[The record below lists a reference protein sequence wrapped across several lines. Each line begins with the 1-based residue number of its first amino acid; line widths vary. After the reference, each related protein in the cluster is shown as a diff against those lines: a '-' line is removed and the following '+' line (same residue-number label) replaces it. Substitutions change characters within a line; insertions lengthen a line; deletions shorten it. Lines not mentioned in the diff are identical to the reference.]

1 MTRWAR
7 RSAPPGARALS
18 ATPWEQLAPGAQPEP
33 PPPARRRRRKEYE
46 NQDVNGFA
54 AHRGEQQQ
62 QQQEEEEEA
71 RRKDRRRESRRLR
84 RQERKK
90 NAMVCFHCREPG
102 HGVADCPAVLESQ
115 DMGTGICYRCG
126 STEHD
131 LSQCRAKVD
140 PAAGPFPY
148 AKCFICGEMGHLS
161 RSCPDN
167 PKGLYAEG
175 GGCRLCGSVEHFKKD
190 CPEKQNAGECL
201 HVHVRGDRQYSKPL
215 GFSQGPLEN
224 RTLTQRQR
232 SFLSP
237 GTSA

>member
-7 RSAPPGARALS
+7 RNVPPGARALD
-18 ATPWEQLAPGAQPEP
+18 ATPWEEMRGPRPPGKEEEKG
-33 PPPARRRRRKEYE
+33 RRKTRRRKKEYVNE
-46 NQDVNGFA
+46 DVNGFA
-54 AHRGEQQQ
+54 AHRER
-62 QQQEEEEEA
+62 EEEEA
-71 RRKDRRRESRRLR
+71 LRKDRRRESRRVR

-90 NAMVCFHCREPG
+90 SAMVCFHCREPG

-131 LSQCRAKVD
+131 ISKCRAKVD

-175 GGCRLCGSVEHFKKD
+175 GGCRLCGSVEHFRKD
-190 CPEKQNAGECL
+190 CPEKQNTDQVTVGRWVAGMSADYEEIIETTEKL
-201 HVHVRGDRQYSKPL
+201 QKPKAKVPKVVR
-215 GFSQGPLEN
+215 F
-224 RTLTQRQR
+224 
-232 SFLSP
+232 
-237 GTSA
+237 

>member
-18 ATPWEQLAPGAQPEP
+18 ATPWEQLAPGAEPEP
-33 PPPARRRRRKEYE
+33 PPPARSRRRKKKEYE

-54 AHRGEQQQ
+54 AHRGE

-131 LSQCRAKVD
+131 LSKCRAKVD

-175 GGCRLCGSVEHFKKD
+175 GGCKLCGSVEHFKKD
-190 CPEKQNAGECL
+190 CPEKQNAEQVTVGRWTPGLSADHED
-201 HVHVRGDRQYSKPL
+201 VAAAPA
-215 GFSQGPLEN
+215 P
-224 RTLTQRQR
+224 QRAQPKR
-232 SFLSP
+232 PKVVTF
-237 GTSA
+237 

>member
-7 RSAPPGARALS
+7 RSAPPGARALA
-18 ATPWEQLAPGAQPEP
+18 ATPWEQLAPSGDPEP
-33 PPPARRRRRKEYE
+33 PRAAKGKRRKKEYE

-54 AHRGEQQQ
+54 AHRGEQQ
-62 QQQEEEEEA
+62 EEEA
-71 RRKDRRRESRRLR
+71 LRKDRRRESRRLR

-131 LSQCRAKVD
+131 LSKCRAKVD

-175 GGCRLCGSVEHFKKD
+175 GGCKLCGSVEHFKKD
-190 CPEKQNAGECL
+190 CPEKQNAGEL
-201 HVHVRGDRQYSKPL
+201 
-215 GFSQGPLEN
+215 QGLW
-224 RTLTQRQR
+224 
-232 SFLSP
+232 
-237 GTSA
+237 

>member
-7 RSAPPGARALS
+7 RNAPPEARALP
-18 ATPWEQLAPGAQPEP
+18 ATPWEQLSAEPEP
-33 PPPARRRRRKEYE
+33 KRRRKKKEYE
-46 NQDVNGFA
+46 NQDVNGFGQ
-54 AHRGEQQQ
+54 RLQQ
-62 QQQEEEEEA
+62 QQQEEEA
-71 RRKDRRRESRRLR
+71 LRKDRRRESRRLR

-131 LSQCRAKVD
+131 LSKCRAKVD
-140 PAAGPFPY
+140 PAAGSLPY

-175 GGCRLCGSVEHFKKD
+175 GGCKLCGSVEHFKKD
-190 CPEKQNAGECL
+190 CPEKQNAEQVTVGRWTPGLSADHED
-201 HVHVRGDRQYSKPL
+201 VAAAPA
-215 GFSQGPLEN
+215 P
-224 RTLTQRQR
+224 QRAQPKAHKVVT
-232 SFLSP
+232 F
-237 GTSA
+237 

>member
-7 RSAPPGARALS
+7 RSAAPGARALA
-18 ATPWEQLAPGAQPEP
+18 ATPWEQLAPSGEP
-33 PPPARRRRRKEYE
+33 GPPRAAEGKRRKKEYE

-54 AHRGEQQQ
+54 AHRGELQQQ
-62 QQQEEEEEA
+62 QQQEEEF

-84 RQERKK
+84 RQERKR

-131 LSQCRAKVD
+131 LSKCRAKVD

-175 GGCRLCGSVEHFKKD
+175 GGCKLCGSVEHFKKD
-190 CPEKQNAGECL
+190 CPEKQNADDSRALDPRPE
-201 HVHVRGDRQYSKPL
+201 RGPR
-215 GFSQGPLEN
+215 GRHGRAGAAE
-224 RTLTQRQR
+224 
-232 SFLSP
+232 
-237 GTSA
+237 TSAQATQSCHFLKVS

>member
-7 RSAPPGARALS
+7 RNVPPGARALD
-18 ATPWEQLAPGAQPEP
+18 ATPWEEMKGPGKEEEEEEEKG
-33 PPPARRRRRKEYE
+33 RRKRRRKKEYVSE
-46 NQDVNGFA
+46 DVNGFA
-54 AHRGEQQQ
+54 AQRER
-62 QQQEEEEEA
+62 QEEA
-71 RRKDRRRESRRLR
+71 LRKERRRESRRVR
-84 RQERKK
+84 RQERRKS
-90 NAMVCFHCREPG
+90 AMVCFHCREPG

-131 LSQCRAKVD
+131 ISKCRARVD

-175 GGCRLCGSVEHFKKD
+175 GGCRLCGSVEHFRKD
-190 CPEKQNAGECL
+190 CPEKQNTDQVTVGRWVAGMSADYEEVAETTGKL
-201 HVHVRGDRQYSKPL
+201 HKPK
-215 GFSQGPLEN
+215 
-224 RTLTQRQR
+224 
-232 SFLSP
+232 
-237 GTSA
+237 AK

>member
-7 RSAPPGARALS
+7 RNAPPGARALP
-18 ATPWEQLAPGAQPEP
+18 ATPWERLAPSAEPEP
-33 PPPARRRRRKEYE
+33 PRAARSRRRKKEYE

-54 AHRGEQQQ
+54 AHRGQQLE
-62 QQQEEEEEA
+62 EEEEEA
-71 RRKDRRRESRRLR
+71 ARKDRRRESRRLR
-84 RQERKK
+84 RQERKR

-131 LSQCRAKVD
+131 LSKCRAKVD

-167 PKGLYAEG
+167 PKGLYAEAG
-175 GGCRLCGSVEHFKKD
+175 GGCKLCGSVEHFKKD
-190 CPEKQNAGECL
+190 CPEKQNAEQVTVGRWTPGLSADHED
-201 HVHVRGDRQYSKPL
+201 VAAAPAPRRAQPKPPKVVT
-215 GFSQGPLEN
+215 F
-224 RTLTQRQR
+224 
-232 SFLSP
+232 
-237 GTSA
+237 